1 MTLQHLRTQCLEI
14 FLLRCLLSFWN
25 VNLGG
30 KTRRIF
36 FIFFYMYV
44 CIQIKVRRTL
54 KGHQG
59 WSLCSWA
66 LGISKCWLYDLYH
79 ALNSHIWIL
88 LYILSILY
96 VYHMYIHLVPVQ
108 DVPWSTF
115 FSFLNHWYF
124 IILTRVYSYIS
135 STVICE
141 DWFPGE
147 NIK

>member
-1 MTLQHLRTQCLEI
+1 MTLQHLRPQCLEI

-30 KTRRIF
+30 KTRRIV

-44 CIQIKVRRTL
+44 CIQINVRRTL
-54 KGHQG
+54 KGGQG

-79 ALNSHIWIL
+79 ALIHISE
-88 LYILSILY
+88 YCTSSQFC
-96 VYHMYIHLVPVQ
+96 MYTICTFTWFLFKMFLEVH
-108 DVPWSTF
+108 F

-124 IILTRVYSYIS
+124 LILTRIYSYIS
-135 STVICE
+135 STVIRE
-141 DWFPGE
+141 YWFPGV